1 MCCVDARR
9 VYDRGN
15 LTTLPN
21 SDGHMS
27 DAVSLNYSMAK
38 LTVID

>member
-1 MCCVDARR
+1 MCCVDTMR
-9 VYDRGN
+9 VYDRGI

-21 SDGHMS
+21 SDRHMREV
-27 DAVSLNYSMAK
+27 VSLNYSMAK